1 MGPEAA
7 LRVDKNSSRF
17 IESFPFFSLT
27 WTVGPSH
34 CGQPASLACTATRPS
49 TRSSRSL
56 ECASLARRRGRVLRT
71 EGTRR
76 RTYIPSRRCDPPSGP
91 HRKTVSP
98 ASASS
103 FRLLQCG
110 RDSPRSADDDRQT
123 VLLPN
128 LDMSPHAGDKSGL
141 PRRPHTPGEAAD
153 ADCATTQRSP
163 TSVNACASE
172 VSPPN
177 TRFGRTSTHI
187 PCASML
193 HAYRPG
199 GFFALPDLRSI
210 RPDATTRPIIN
221 STLAVRARN
230 VGLYSLPFPAN
241 RDHDRPLSRLS
252 FHCER

>member
-1 MGPEAA
+1 MMGREARCA
-7 LRVDKNSSRF
+7 W
-17 IESFPFFSLT
+17 T
-27 WTVGPSH
+27 WTPLSSSNLSFLAILLLDVCSRCRPLRFSHVVTFLLLTPPYSRPSH
-34 CGQPASLACTATRPS
+34 VRPRTDGLDAS
-49 TRSSRSL
+49 
-56 ECASLARRRGRVLRT
+56 RRCHH
-71 EGTRR
+71 
-76 RTYIPSRRCDPPSGP
+76 RRCDPP
-91 HRKTVSP
+91 TVSLVSHP
-98 ASASS
+98 YRPTAYTIPRACSPEPPSTC
-103 FRLLQCG
+103 Q

-163 TSVNACASE
+163 TSANACASE
-172 VSPPN
+172 MSPPN